1 VFQNFAF
8 QFRNAVSVSEYRVP
22 ISECRFCFGSA
33 LSALC
38 HHILRPWP
46 TNLTRIFWR
55 RTCIPKM
62 NFLPSTTDKDR
73 QTQTAATEN
82 ITTSHSQVVRME
94 RPLFCV
100 G

>member
-38 HHILRPWP
+38 HHTIWP
-46 TNLTRIFWR
+46 
-55 RTCIPKM
+55 
-62 NFLPSTTDKDR
+62 
-73 QTQTAATEN
+73 
-82 ITTSHSQVVRME
+82 
-94 RPLFCV
+94 
-100 G
+100 